1 MTVRFLFLSA
11 LVLLSACGGR
21 PVVGTAPGIE
31 LLDSSALPEGEF
43 SIPEPQVT
51 TQFVGPYDK
60 LRIDV
65 YGMVGMDDRLVQV
78 DGAGNISFPLAGEIS
93 TVNLSAAQVADRLR
107 QRLQEKH
114 VRDPKV
120 SVNLEEQFGGTVT
133 VEGAVTQPGIFP
145 VRDRFTLIKA
155 IALARGTN
163 DNAQTNTVLI
173 FRKVGNV
180 QYVAAY
186 DLRAIRLGNYEDPR
200 VFPNDIVVVN
210 ESRAQRIFRD
220 IAPLLTAPLIAVL
233 NQI

>member
-1 MTVRFLFLSA
+1 MTTKFMVFGAFLM
-11 LVLLSACGGR
+11 LSACGGR
-21 PVVGTAPGIE
+21 PTVGAASNIE
-31 LLDSSALPEGEF
+31 LLDASALPSGEAAM
-43 SIPEPQVT
+43 PAPLVAAQG
-51 TQFVGPYDK
+51 VGPYDK

-65 YGMVGMDDRLVQV
+65 YGMTGMQDRLVQV

-93 TVNLSAAQVADRLR
+93 TVNLTASEVAMRLR

-114 VRDPKV
+114 VRDPQV
-120 SVNLEEQFGGTVT
+120 SVNLEEQFGSNVT
-133 VEGAVTQPGIFP
+133 VEGAVNQPGIFP
-145 VRDRFTLIKA
+145 VRDRLTLIKA

-173 FRKVGNV
+173 FRKIGSV

-186 DLRAIRLGNYEDPR
+186 DLRAIRLGNYEDPLI
-200 VFPNDIVVVN
+200 FPSDIVVVN

-220 IAPLLTAPLIAVL
+220 IAPLLTAPLIAIL